1 MSSPP
6 SADRERHPQEEPDRL
21 LTPGEVAE
29 LFGVDPATVTRW
41 SNAGRLRARRTP
53 GGHRRFRASEV
64 QEMLE
69 RVRNGDGGAGP

>member
-1 MSSPP
+1 MSSPA
-6 SADRERHPQEEPDRL
+6 SADSERHPQEERNRL

-53 GGHRRFRASEV
+53 GGHRRLRASEI
-64 QEMLE
+64 QEILE
-69 RVRNGDGGAGP
+69 RVRNGDGGVGR